1 MSSIK
6 DVDVSILKDFLE
18 ESNKILAEIDKIA
31 TKLEDEHQEFPSQL
45 FNDYA
50 QRIDRIM
57 GAAQTIEM
65 MAPGEPNLLRIAK
78 FAQLCKFTGYKIAE
92 KKDMSSL
99 PVCAAFFADVLE
111 LLKALFENIQD
122 TEKSGKI
129 FNEMGKTLMGRLE
142 WLSKTFGIQS
152 KLETK

>member
-6 DVDVSILKDFLE
+6 EVDSSILKDFLE
-18 ESNKILAEIDKIA
+18 ESNKILLEIDEIA
-31 TKLEDEHQEFPSQL
+31 TQLEEEHSVFPSQL

-57 GAAQTIEM
+57 GAAQTLEM

-78 FAQLCKFTGYKIAE
+78 FAQLCKFIGYKIAE
-92 KKDMSSL
+92 KKDMNSL
-99 PVCAAFFADVLE
+99 AVCSAFFADVLE
-111 LLKALFENIQD
+111 LLKALFENIED
-122 TEKSGKI
+122 SEKSEKI

-142 WLSKTFGIQS
+142 WLGKTFGIQS
-152 KLETK
+152 KIETK